1 MIENILVVSFLR
13 VDFPKLL
20 PLSPSSILNKPKWL
34 VWPLSLVS
42 FLKAIVDV
50 ARFLQSMF
58 LLRVLKSLKLA
69 TSWWNGRTTT
79 YQKHHKPLRSRW
91 KCWKSQSV
99 TCLLTCKVCLIR
111 DKREGGGERVQGG
124 RQLVAGESL
133 LTLCSRVHSHNSHL
147 ILTILTILNIL
158 IILIKTFICLITN
171 SIPSNSPI
179 LIIIIIVLSLV

>member
-1 MIENILVVSFLR
+1 MGFFAIEAIMKQMIENILVVSFLR

-79 YQKHHKPLRSRW
+79 YQKHHKPLRLRW
-91 KCWKSQSV
+91 KCWKSQSAS
-99 TCLLTCKVCLIR
+99 CLLTCKVCLIR

-124 RQLVAGESL
+124 RQLVAGD
-133 LTLCSRVHSHNSHL
+133 SRFSQFEAAFIHHYHSYHR
-147 ILTILTILNIL
+147 
-158 IILIKTFICLITN
+158 
-171 SIPSNSPI
+171 
-179 LIIIIIVLSLV
+179 